1 MHRNLNHNTVW
12 LRLADLTQRYS
23 CSASTI
29 WRWSKNRAE
38 FPKPVRLGPNTVAW
52 SLSAIEEFEA
62 IQKSVRRADEADGD
76 VGGPGATPQSL

>member
-1 MHRNLNHNTVW
+1 MNCTIVEANGTMRTDFHPNTIW
-12 LRLADLTQRYS
+12 LRLADLTERYS

-52 SLSAIEEFEA
+52 SRLAIEEFEA
-62 IQKSVRRADEADGD
+62 NQEGRPGSRRDG
-76 VGGPGATPQSL
+76 Q